1 MRHDELRTAPLGV
14 PSARGDS
21 AVVSHSGMLARMRS
35 TLALLLM
42 LPISACGAA
51 GGSARTAR
59 GAAIEPADFLTEV
72 GAETA
77 VLRRPERSIDELEAA
92 RGEASGTERR
102 TIVRDLVVAHVF
114 AAEDADERE
123 ARRLRR
129 RAERMADAAVR
140 GSRDAQLNADIAFL
154 KLWMSWRAGAG
165 NAATRAERFT
175 DRHRESGD
183 LLLIAWMIR
192 GELAIEA
199 ERWDDSLAAFR
210 FALGS
215 LEHPLYAY
223 ALYRSAHSYR
233 ALERADDA
241 TQALSEVEQLGCA
254 PGASPLVVRL
264 ATAAASERGS
274 GLRQD
279 TDGVIRPASCP
290 SPEERAREPERGW
303 RPEE

>member
-1 MRHDELRTAPLGV
+1 
-14 PSARGDS
+14 
-21 AVVSHSGMLARMRS
+21 MLARMRS
-35 TLALLLM
+35 TLAVLLVLSM
-42 LPISACGAA
+42 SACGAA

-59 GAAIEPADFLTEV
+59 GGAIEPADFLMEV
-72 GAETA
+72 GAETT

-92 RGEASGTERR
+92 RSEASGTDRR

-114 AAEDADERE
+114 AAEDADARE
-123 ARRLRR
+123 ARRIRR

-140 GSRDAQLNADIAFL
+140 GSRDAQLNAEIAFL
-154 KLWMSWRAGAG
+154 KLWMSWRAEAG

-175 DRHRESGD
+175 DRHRDSGD
-183 LLLIAWMIR
+183 LLLLAWMIR

-199 ERWDDSLAAFR
+199 ERWDDSLEAFR

-254 PGASPLVVRL
+254 RGASPLVLRL

-274 GLRQD
+274 GLRED

-290 SPEERAREPERGW
+290 SPEDRAREPEGEW
-303 RPEE
+303 RPAE